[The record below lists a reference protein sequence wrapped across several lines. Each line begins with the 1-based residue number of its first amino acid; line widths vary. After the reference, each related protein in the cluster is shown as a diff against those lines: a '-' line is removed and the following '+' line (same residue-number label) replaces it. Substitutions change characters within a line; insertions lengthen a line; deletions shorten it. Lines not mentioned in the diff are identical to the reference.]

1 MPQSMGSP
9 TQIPLVGVGSGPIG
23 PPHVVPSRVNSLGGQ
38 VPGSQLL
45 QGLDGPRSFP
55 AATWTNST
63 SSALKVKNI
72 RSSAGKCT
80 IRV

>member
-23 PPHVVPSRVNSLGGQ
+23 PPYVVPSQVNSLGGQ

-45 QGLDGPRSFP
+45 MDPGLFQQPLGQTPP
-55 AATWTNST
+55 PPH
-63 SSALKVKNI
+63 
-72 RSSAGKCT
+72 
-80 IRV
+80 